1 MAIWGASP
9 AACFERFRA
18 HIAKIVSAT
27 LRTREPILIQA
38 AGAFSGTLQTPKPI
52 PLTTRVGRLY
62 LHLAQLLEAEEYK
75 DGEGKYRLTTLK
87 YWYRLQDSAADDA
100 DALIR
105 WEYEREPNKYHC
117 PQHVQQRATIG
128 APKGKTIE
136 LNKVHLPTGWVPIE
150 DVIRF
155 LIVDLRVKP
164 PDHERWNAILTEST
178 DTFFKRG
185 KQTKLR

>member
-1 MAIWGASP
+1 MAIWGKSP
-9 AACFERFRA
+9 ADCFEHFRS

-27 LRTREPILIQA
+27 LRSREPILIQA

-52 PLTTRVGRLY
+52 ALTTRVGRLY
-62 LHLAQLLEAEEYK
+62 LHLAQALEVEK
-75 DGEGKYRLTTLK
+75 RSEGVHKYRLTTLK
-87 YWYRLQDSAADDA
+87 YWYRLQESAADDA

-105 WEYEREPNKYHC
+105 WEYERVPNKYHC
-117 PQHVQQRATIG
+117 PQHVQLRATVR

-155 LIVDLRVKP
+155 LIVDLQVKP
-164 PDHERWNAILTEST
+164 ADPAWDSILGASA
-178 DTFFKRG
+178 DLFFNRG
-185 KQTKLR
+185 PNRKLR